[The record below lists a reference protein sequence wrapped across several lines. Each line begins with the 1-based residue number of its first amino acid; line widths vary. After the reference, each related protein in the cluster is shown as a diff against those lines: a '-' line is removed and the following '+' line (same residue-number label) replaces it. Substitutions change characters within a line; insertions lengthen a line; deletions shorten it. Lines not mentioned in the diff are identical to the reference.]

1 MALDPHLAGVLQQLA
16 AANRKAT
23 ADGTPEEGR
32 AGYLALTRG
41 SLTPQQIVP
50 VASVQD
56 ITVPGGAGPVA
67 ARIYRPE
74 GAGPFPTVAYFHG
87 GGYVIGNLDTHD
99 NMCREICR
107 GALISLLTGI
117 EPRQWAPVPRKHHK
131 FADAEGDPHSPYVH
145 GFWQI
150 QLLNYFYYRREA
162 ANPETI
168 ARFTRDMV
176 DDGWDRLFLRT
187 SLGLLLF
194 AAILVVAFG
203 PLLGLLAFVA
213 HVLSY
218 VFLNSS
224 VNGAAHWIG
233 YQRFPNSAR
242 NMWLL
247 ALLTSGEGLHNNH
260 HEFPGSSRFAQRWW
274 EIDPG
279 WYTIAILRSLGLA
292 QPAPSVAIGD

>member
-1 MALDPHLAGVLQQLA
+1 MLDWLLFSMRELLLAMICVFVTVQIATLCTTVYLHRALSHRAVALA
-16 AANRKAT
+16 R
-23 ADGTPEEGR
+23 
-32 AGYLALTRG
+32 
-41 SLTPQQIVP
+41 P
-50 VASVQD
+50 V
-56 ITVPGGAGPVA
+56 
-67 ARIYRPE
+67 
-74 GAGPFPTVAYFHG
+74 
-87 GGYVIGNLDTHD
+87 
-99 NMCREICR
+99 EIAMR
-107 GALISLLTGI
+107 ALIWLTTGI
-117 EPRQWAPVPRKHHK
+117 EPRQWAAVHRKHHK

-176 DDGWDRLFLRT
+176 DDGWDRLFSRT
-187 SLGLLLF
+187 WLGLLLF
-194 AAILVVAFG
+194 AGILVVVFG
-203 PLLGLLAFVA
+203 PLLGAIAFAA
-213 HVLSY
+213 HVLWY
-218 VFLNSS
+218 IFLNSS
-224 VNGAAHWIG
+224 INGAAHWIG

-279 WYTIAILRSLGLA
+279 WYTIALLRSCGLA
-292 QPAPSVAIGD
+292 EPAPSVAIGD

>member
-1 MALDPHLAGVLQQLA
+1 MPDSLLFSMPELLLAMVCVFVTVQIATLCTTVYLHRALSHRAVALA
-16 AANRKAT
+16 R
-23 ADGTPEEGR
+23 
-32 AGYLALTRG
+32 
-41 SLTPQQIVP
+41 P
-50 VASVQD
+50 VE
-56 ITVPGGAGPVA
+56 ITM
-67 ARIYRPE
+67 R
-74 GAGPFPTVAYFHG
+74 
-87 GGYVIGNLDTHD
+87 
-99 NMCREICR
+99 
-107 GALISLLTGI
+107 ALIWLLTGI
-117 EPRQWAPVPRKHHK
+117 EPRQWAAVHRKQHK
-131 FADAEGDPHSPYVH
+131 FADDEGDPHSPYVH

-162 ANPETI
+162 ANPETV

-194 AAILVVAFG
+194 AAILVMVFG
-203 PLLGLLAFVA
+203 PLLGALAFVA

-224 VNGAAHWIG
+224 INGAAHWIG

-242 NMWLL
+242 NMWFL

-279 WYTIAILRSLGLA
+279 WYTIAILRSLRLA